1 MELKVGKEQSEHEKD
16 KYTWKP
22 DFKWL
27 IKTFVIVYVTI
38 IILFFVL
45 NFLLTPHMRQRPME
59 ITPWLD
65 NNKTE
70 TVVEQ
75 K

>member
-1 MELKVGKEQSEHEKD
+1 MELKVVKEQSEHEKD
-16 KYTWKP
+16 KYAWKP
-22 DFKWL
+22 DSKWL
-27 IKTFVIVYVTI
+27 IKTFVMVYVTI
-38 IILFFVL
+38 IILFFIL
-45 NFLLTPHMRQRPME
+45 NFLLKPYMRQRPME

-70 TVVEQ
+70 TVVEH

>member
-1 MELKVGKEQSEHEKD
+1 MELKVTKDQSKHENNKH
-16 KYTWKP
+16 TWKP
-22 DFKWL
+22 DTKWL
-27 IKTFVIVYVTI
+27 IKTFIIVYAMI
-38 IILFFVL
+38 IILFFLL
-45 NFLLTPHMRQRPME
+45 NFFLKPYMRQRPME

-65 NNKTE
+65 KNKIE